1 MCESRKDRAMVTT
14 RSMRQFSL
22 DCLHW
27 AGQTRNPSDRQVI
40 VSVARTWLKTAEAID
55 RYVEAG
61 HGKALP
67 DLKRKLN

>member
-1 MCESRKDRAMVTT
+1 MCESQKDRAAVTT
-14 RSMRQFSL
+14 SSMRQFSL

-27 AGQTRNPSDRQVI
+27 AYQTRNPSDRQMI

-55 RYVEAG
+55 RSVAAG
-61 HGKALP
+61 DGEALP